1 MLISTI
7 CSKII
12 EIGEVGVP
20 INIIILF
27 FHVEPPPVRLYY
39 QLSDTL
45 CIDSQAKLRLY
56 VEPKLVFCEET
67 LNKYF

>member
-1 MLISTI
+1 M
-7 CSKII
+7 

-56 VEPKLVFCEET
+56 VESKLVFCEEI

>member
-1 MLISTI
+1 M
-7 CSKII
+7 

-27 FHVEPPPVRLYY
+27 FHVEPSPVRSYY